1 MAVSFIEAAPF
12 LVRNQPILFMSCQK
26 FFTFSR
32 PAVVA
37 GMIHATALLSHAG
50 LPEPASAPVADSF
63 TDDSMHLFKAGEVFV
78 DLYGTVVGGT
88 DFRPDVSGGGG
99 VGAGYFFNRFFG
111 VMAEAYL
118 LDLPGYHGSAAGGFI
133 VRLPVDD
140 YCTAFYGF
148 AEAGADFSD
157 ETRLSLQFGGGLDIR
172 MTDHVSLFTDAR
184 SVFSDSS
191 KVDTAWL
198 FRGGVRF
205 VF

>member
-1 MAVSFIEAAPF
+1 
-12 LVRNQPILFMSCQK
+12 MSCQTLST
-26 FFTFSR
+26 FTRS
-32 PAVVA
+32 ALVA
-37 GMIHATALLSHAG
+37 GLIQAAAALSPAG
-50 LPEPASAPVADSF
+50 LPEPASAPLADPLA
-63 TDDSMHLFKAGEVFV
+63 DDSMHLFKAGEVFI

-99 VGAGYFFNRFFG
+99 IGAGYFFNRFFG

-118 LDLPGYHGSAAGGFI
+118 LDLPGYHGSAAGGLI

-172 MTDHVSLFTDAR
+172 MTDHVSIFTDAR
-184 SVFSDSS
+184 GVFSDSS